1 MLKSESFIKIA
12 GVWVIDLMFIWSI
25 LIIIL
30 NHSDLMIV
38 YGFGNILNRLPFYS
52 PSKILNVVFVSFFF
66 IVYLISFLKLMQNKI
81 HVKSYKNICCLLLMA
96 ISGSIVCVSLNYI
109 VSLLVGFVLK
119 KKYSVILVL
128 LNILSCL
135 TVDILVPD
143 VKKLEFI
150 DIVKGTLFDQ
160 ILADTVSTCSFHIF
174 LFILGIVLAQEIKQ
188 RLELEITN
196 AKLKVFKEIDD
207 ISVRNSERI
216 DIARELHDS
225 IGHHLAAISTNLQL
239 ANALCK
245 DEAKEPIQDAYD
257 TSKVL
262 MNDIR
267 GIVSALKQDK
277 SLDLYEAITKII
289 KSIKSPKITFDM
301 DKSLVIQN
309 QKIKHVLFRT
319 VQEIITNAMK
329 YSEAESL
336 FISIK
341 YENNFIILNAK
352 DDGVGCENLKLSNGL
367 SGMTERIEELFG
379 CVEFRTSKNN
389 GFVTN
394 IKIPYGGNND

>member
-1 MLKSESFIKIA
+1 
-12 GVWVIDLMFIWSI
+12 
-25 LIIIL
+25 
-30 NHSDLMIV
+30 
-38 YGFGNILNRLPFYS
+38 
-52 PSKILNVVFVSFFF
+52 
-66 IVYLISFLKLMQNKI
+66 
-81 HVKSYKNICCLLLMA
+81 MA

-150 DIVKGTLFDQ
+150 DIVKGTLLDQ

-207 ISVRNSERI
+207 ISIRNSERI